1 MMNHMMRTLIM
12 TNSLNNLTRML
23 KTIMMIFKIRK
34 WTIRGRSRWK
44 ISCILSISRKRRRAH
59 LRMMTKMDPIIM
71 MGMTEITIINRKYTS
86 GLIKDNIRIE
96 EEEIITIEVVAE
108 VVATMED
115 STIINI
121 IKTIIKITIRI
132 TISSSNMV
140 KITCNIT
147 KDTIWMISNNNFN
160 RISITKHK
168 MTIIYNNSNKWTI
181 LCKTIYRIIIQWCNN
196 SMINN
201 SNNSNKCNIIM
212 FNRSNH
218 NMPCNNSSLII
229 LKANKWCP
237 CRTKMFN
244 NNNSLHLAWT

>member
-44 ISCILSISRKRRRAH
+44 ISCIRSISRKRRRAH

-96 EEEIITIEVVAE
+96 EEEIITIEVVA
-108 VVATMED
+108 TMED

-147 KDTIWMISNNNFN
+147 KDTI
-160 RISITKHK
+160 
-168 MTIIYNNSNKWTI
+168 
-181 LCKTIYRIIIQWCNN
+181 
-196 SMINN
+196 
-201 SNNSNKCNIIM
+201 
-212 FNRSNH
+212 
-218 NMPCNNSSLII
+218 
-229 LKANKWCP
+229 
-237 CRTKMFN
+237 
-244 NNNSLHLAWT
+244 